1 MKIFNGIIAVVGLL
15 VMIAVLWGKFAG
27 FQANGYVD
35 EGNLKL
41 EEGNK
46 HVLAALEK
54 LKAVEAATF
63 PQEAEAIR
71 KLANEGAEIYAQ
83 SGKCFRESAA
93 QFQNAAD
100 TVLSDVLKEYFSREQ
115 KTVAKLAE
123 LQESLRLYLLVYAD
137 PDINDLETLRLKK
150 SPFEAK
156 VGTLSSEHEK
166 LQAEADQYAA
176 EHKDKITKRN

>member
-1 MKIFNGIIAVVGLL
+1 M
-15 VMIAVLWGKFAG
+15 
-27 FQANGYVD
+27 
-35 EGNLKL
+35 
-41 EEGNK
+41 
-46 HVLAALEK
+46 LAALEK

-71 KLANEGAEIYAQ
+71 KLANEGAELYAL

-100 TVLSDVLKEYFSREQ
+100 AVLSDVLKEYFSREQ

-137 PDINDLETLRLKK
+137 PEINDVETLRLKK
-150 SPFEAK
+150 SPFETQ

-166 LQAEADQYAA
+166 LQADADKYAA
-176 EHKDKITKRN
+176 EHKDKIKKRK